1 MALMNEVRLIGHC
14 ADAPT
19 KISTQSGKLMARVA
33 VYTAHWWRDEA
44 GIQKLQKEIHRCL
57 FFGSNAERA
66 FRFLQKGTQVHLV
79 GALHYETREN
89 ADNSK
94 SCYADIKVQEF
105 TVADRIMVS
114 KEMYEKIFPGEKS
127 HRVELSKQRY
137 EMENFDENMAQ
148 IEAHHIK
155 RMRGVKNA
163 KKHF

>member
-19 KISTQSGKLMARVA
+19 KISTQAGKMMARVSL
-33 VYTAHWWRDEA
+33 YTAHWWRDEA
-44 GIQKLQKEIHRCL
+44 GFQKIHKEVHRCL
-57 FFGSNAERA
+57 FLGINADRA
-66 FRFLQKGTQVHLV
+66 LKFLQKGTQIHLS
-79 GALHYETREN
+79 GTLHKTL
-89 ADNSK
+89 
-94 SCYADIKVQEF
+94 YAEINVQEF

-127 HRVELSKQRY
+127 HRVELPKQRY

-148 IEAHHIK
+148 VDANHIQ

-163 KKHF
+163 KKYS